1 MVRVLTSQAEGSA
14 SSFDIHLS
22 REEGMCPR
30 RTLRRSALALALSCV
45 VLAPAAAQTS
55 EPANWQA
62 TPASVLKNA
71 LRTVSV
77 AQVRYFQAQQTYSA
91 SAEALGI
98 TAERDV
104 RVQVLAAGPKGW
116 QARAVHA
123 QQPGRSCVIFVGRVD
138 GFESPTTDGD
148 HEMAGEEG
156 VPLCDRMR

>member
-1 MVRVLTSQAEGSA
+1 MVRVLTPEAEGSA
-14 SSFDIHLS
+14 SSFAIHLS
-22 REEGMCPR
+22 REEGMCPVS
-30 RTLRRSALALALSCV
+30 TLRHSALALSLSCV

-55 EPANWQA
+55 EPATWQA

-71 LRTVSV
+71 LRAVGV

-91 SAEALGI
+91 SADALGLK
-98 TAERDV
+98 AERDV
-104 RVQVLAAGPKGW
+104 RVQILAAGPKGW